1 MKRIITAVSAT
12 IIFGNALPVSSM
24 NAKALSSASD
34 ICFAA
39 EGQDASDDLERA
51 YTLLKQYIKSQKKN
65 KDLRFDLARAYSQ
78 DEKADAHGN
87 IPEQYKNKVIIEHSY
102 SCSEEFLKIIKDFM
116 EQNNIDESLVV
127 YVEVDDRHY
136 GDDLHYFGITGM
148 ESFQDMKLLDDK
160 GMFREHAEYVNKWYG
175 TGEKYDIYTREVS
188 YKERK
193 EYVNQ
198 YLDEIPD
205 SYIPSYLWATAS
217 YMVMPYESRLQFRL
231 RSDVKTESAAEQ
243 AALIA
248 KKYFPESES
257 CQHGLDSYRE
267 SYVITEHDEAARSE
281 EKAARMM
288 RELAAA
294 GLISEFY
301 SWGQTAW
308 YRKMWN
314 GYLTAYSSYNV
325 NYGAWAEKEIDWDG
339 IKAWVEE
346 AHPECECRY
355 IALDETELLLK
366 LGYYDPDKGELKCK
380 EPVFAVLVPED
391 YTSLRHMNLAMELYE
406 KFDLEPYLCLT
417 AEESENETLT
427 GHNALAIAGD
437 INIDCFIDVA
447 DAVLLARFCTED
459 STAVITDQG
468 KQNADVNKDGNI
480 ELADVTAILRKIA
493 RLD

>member
-1 MKRIITAVSAT
+1 MKRMMAVLSAA
-12 IIFGNALPVSSM
+12 IIFGNALSVSTV
-24 NAKALSSASD
+24 NAKALPSESR
-34 ICFAA
+34 IAA
-39 EGQDASDDLERA
+39 ETQDVSDDLERA

-148 ESFQDMKLLDDK
+148 ESFQDMKRLDDK
-160 GMFREHAEYVNKWYG
+160 GMFREYAEYVNKWYG

-188 YKERK
+188 YKERQD
-193 EYVNQ
+193 YVNQ

-205 SYIPSYLWATAS
+205 SYIPSYLWATVS

-257 CQHGLDSYRE
+257 CQHGLDSDRE

-391 YTSLRHMNLAMELYE
+391 YTSFRHMNLAMEIYG

-417 AEESENETLT
+417 AEESDNETLT
-427 GHNALAIAGD
+427 GQNALAAAGD
-437 INIDCFIDVA
+437 VTLDCAVDVS
-447 DAVLLARFCTED
+447 DAVLLARFCTEE
-459 STAVITDQG
+459 STAVITEQG
-468 KQNADVNKDGNI
+468 RQNADVNGSGNI
-480 ELADVTAILRKIA
+480 DLDDVTAILRKVA
-493 RLD
+493 KLD

>member
-1 MKRIITAVSAT
+1 MKRMMAVLSAA
-12 IIFGNALPVSSM
+12 IIFGNALSVSTV
-24 NAKALSSASD
+24 NAKALPSPTR
-34 ICFAA
+34 IAA
-39 EGQDASDDLERA
+39 ETQDVSDDLERA
-51 YTLLKQYIKSQKKN
+51 YTLLRQYIASQKKSKN
-65 KDLRFDLARAYSQ
+65 PAFDLARAYRP
-78 DEKADAHGN
+78 DEKVDADGK
-87 IPEQYKNKVIIEHSY
+87 IPEQFRDKVIVEHSY
-102 SCSEEFLKIIKDFM
+102 SWEETFLAAIKDFM

-136 GDDLHYFGITGM
+136 GDDLHYFGITRM
-148 ESFQDMKLLDDK
+148 ESFQDMKRLDDK
-160 GMFREHAEYVNKWYG
+160 GMFREHAEYVNKWYD

-188 YKERK
+188 YKERQ
-193 EYVNQ
+193 EYVNR

-205 SYIPSYLWATAS
+205 SNIPSYLWATAS

-257 CQHGLDSYRE
+257 CQHGLDSDRK

-301 SWGQTAW
+301 SWGQTTW
-308 YRKMWN
+308 YREMWN

-346 AHPECECRY
+346 THPECECRY

-366 LGYYDPDKGELKCK
+366 LGYYDPDKGELKCQ

-391 YTSLRHMNLAMELYE
+391 YTSLRHMNLAMEIYE

-427 GHNALAIAGD
+427 GQNALAAAGD
-437 INIDCFIDVA
+437 VTLDCAVDVS

-459 STAVITDQG
+459 STAAVTEQG
-468 KQNADVNKDGNI
+468 RQNADVNGSGNI
-480 ELADVTAILRKIA
+480 DLDDVTAILRKVA
-493 RLD
+493 KLD

>member
-1 MKRIITAVSAT
+1 MKRMIAVLSAA
-12 IIFGNALPVSSM
+12 IIFGNALSVSTL
-24 NAKALSSASD
+24 NAKALPSESR
-34 ICFAA
+34 IAA
-39 EGQDASDDLERA
+39 ETQDVSDDLERA
-51 YTLLKQYIKSQKKN
+51 YTLLRQYIASQKKSKN
-65 KDLRFDLARAYSQ
+65 PVFDLARAYRP
-78 DEKADAHGN
+78 DEKADADGN
-87 IPEQYKNKVIIEHSY
+87 IPEQFRDKVIVEHSY
-102 SCSEEFLKIIKDFM
+102 SWEETFLAAIKDFM
-116 EQNNIDESLVV
+116 AQNQIDESLVV

-148 ESFQDMKLLDDK
+148 ESFQDMKRLDDK

-175 TGEKYDIYTREVS
+175 TGEKYDIYTQEVS

-193 EYVNQ
+193 AYVNQ

-217 YMVMPYESRLQFRL
+217 YMVMPYESRLRFRL

-248 KKYFPESES
+248 KKYFPESGS
-257 CQHGLDSYRE
+257 CQHGLDSDRE

-391 YTSLRHMNLAMELYE
+391 YTSLRHMNLAMEIYE

-427 GHNALAIAGD
+427 GQNALAAAGD
-437 INIDCFIDVA
+437 VTLDCAVDVS

-459 STAVITDQG
+459 STAVITEQG
-468 KQNADVNKDGNI
+468 RQNADVNGSGNI
-480 ELADVTAILRKIA
+480 DLDDVTAILRKVA
-493 RLD
+493 KLD

>member
-1 MKRIITAVSAT
+1 MKRMMAVLSAA
-12 IIFGNALPVSSM
+12 IIFGNALSVSSM
-24 NAKALSSASD
+24 NAKALPSESR
-34 ICFAA
+34 IAA
-39 EGQDASDDLERA
+39 ETQDVSDDLERA

-116 EQNNIDESLVV
+116 AQNQIDESLVV

-148 ESFQDMKLLDDK
+148 ESFQDMKRLDDK
-160 GMFREHAEYVNKWYG
+160 GIFREHAEYVNKWYG

-188 YKERK
+188 YKERQD
-193 EYVNQ
+193 YVNQ

-205 SYIPSYLWATAS
+205 SNIPSYLWATAS

-257 CQHGLDSYRE
+257 CQHGLDSDRK

-308 YRKMWN
+308 YREMWN

-339 IKAWVEE
+339 IKAWVAE
-346 AHPECECRY
+346 AHPECERRY

-391 YTSLRHMNLAMELYE
+391 YTSLRHMNLAMEIYE

-427 GHNALAIAGD
+427 GQNALAAAGD
-437 INIDCFIDVA
+437 VTLDCAVDVS

-459 STAVITDQG
+459 STVVITEQG
-468 KQNADVNKDGNI
+468 RQNADVNGSGNI
-480 ELADVTAILRKIA
+480 DLDDVTAILRKVA
-493 RLD
+493 KLD